1 MTPSSE
7 EPRAR
12 AAELR
17 AVLREAIRDRDRAL
31 ADRVRRELRSVE
43 TPRSAGVDAA
53 VGGGTGRT
61 AGDRRRPPVRDP
73 VRRALVLL
81 GAPAAPKLLSTV
93 HGAFFDEPIAPSR
106 IASLR
111 RDEERSFAAKGLTR
125 APYVCAAL
133 THDRFA
139 PVRGL
144 LALSDWPLERRIIG
158 PLGPR
163 TDHLTHVRNLAARV
177 RDTRAAGGTESPA
190 AAALLRRFALTVP
203 GSHRTEDGPDPDPDP
218 ELLVSAAEAEA
229 RLHAGVDDRH
239 RRTAA
244 ARARARL
251 PLDRQLF
258 GAAPM
263 RVIRSVTDL
272 P

>member
-1 MTPSSE
+1 MTPSPE
-7 EPRAR
+7 EQRAR

-17 AVLREAIRDRDRAL
+17 AALREAIRDRDRAL
-31 ADRVRRELRSVE
+31 AARVRRRLRAVE
-43 TPRSAGVDAA
+43 TAAGEGSDRSDAG
-53 VGGGTGRT
+53 
-61 AGDRRRPPVRDP
+61 RRPPARDQ

-93 HGAFFDEPIAPSR
+93 HRAFFDEPIVPSR

-111 RDEERSFAAKGLTR
+111 RDEERSFAARGAAR

-144 LALSDWPLERRIIG
+144 LALSDWPLERRILG

-163 TDHLTHVRNLAARV
+163 VDHLTHVRNLALRV
-177 RDTRAAGGTESPA
+177 RDIRAAGGTESPA
-190 AAALLRRFALTVP
+190 AADLLRRFALTVP
-203 GSHRTEDGPDPDPDP
+203 GSHRTDDGPDPAPDPD
-218 ELLVSAAEAEA
+218 LLARAAEAEA
-229 RLHAGVDDRH
+229 RLHAAVDDRH
-239 RRTAA
+239 RHTAA
-244 ARARARL
+244 ARARAQL

-258 GAAPM
+258 GAAPLQ
-263 RVIRSVTDL
+263 VIRPVTDL
-272 P
+272 S